1 MNVMED
7 GPSLIWGVVCILL
20 LVSSLAARRLPLGYV
35 AKAGLAW
42 IAIFATLFAIFS
54 FRFEFIGIWER
65 VKADISGTAGQNISG
80 EAIELRR
87 QDDGHY
93 WLMVDINGKP
103 VRFMLDSGAT
113 MTAINAT
120 TASEVGVE
128 ADGYPIIL
136 STANGRITAKRGVV
150 RSLSVGP
157 HSIENHQVVVSERF
171 GDVNVLGMNFLNSM
185 QSWRVEANMMVLQPR
200 IRPLQ

>member
-1 MNVMED
+1 MNIMED

-20 LVSSLAARRLPLGYV
+20 LISSLAARRLPLGYV

-54 FRFEFIGIWER
+54 FRFEFIGIWDR

-93 WLMVDINGKP
+93 WLTVDINSKP
-103 VRFMLDSGAT
+103 VRFMVDSGAT
-113 MTAINAT
+113 TTAINAT
-120 TASEVGVE
+120 TAREAGVE

-136 STANGRITAKRGVV
+136 STANGRIAAKRGVV

-157 HSIENHQVVVSERF
+157 HSIENHPVVVSERF

-185 QSWRVEANMMVLQPR
+185 QSWRVEGNMMILQP
-200 IRPLQ
+200 

>member
-42 IAIFATLFAIFS
+42 ISIFATLFAIFS

-65 VKADISGTAGQNISG
+65 VKADISGTAGQNISS

-136 STANGRITAKRGVV
+136 STANGRITAKLGVV

-185 QSWRVEANMMVLQPR
+185 QSWRVEANMMVLQP
-200 IRPLQ
+200 

>member
-1 MNVMED
+1 MED

-20 LVSSLAARRLPLGYV
+20 LVSSLAARRLPLGYI

-42 IAIFATLFAIFS
+42 VAIFAALFAIFS

-65 VKADISGTAGQNISG
+65 VKADISGTGGQSVSS

-103 VRFMLDSGAT
+103 VRFMVDSGAT

-120 TASEVGVE
+120 TAMEAGVE

-136 STANGRITAKRGVV
+136 STANGRVAAKRANV
-150 RSLSVGP
+150 RSLTVGP
-157 HSIENHQVVVSERF
+157 HRIENHPVVVSERF
-171 GDVNVLGMNFLNSM
+171 GDVNLLGMNFLNSM
-185 QSWRVEANMMVLQPR
+185 QSWRVEANMMVLQP
-200 IRPLQ
+200 

>member
-1 MNVMED
+1 MED

-20 LVSSLAARRLPLGYV
+20 LVSSLAARRLPLGYI

-42 IAIFATLFAIFS
+42 VAIFAALFAIFS

-65 VKADISGTAGQNISG
+65 VKADISGTGGQSVSS
-80 EAIELRR
+80 EAIKLRR

-103 VRFMLDSGAT
+103 VRFMVDSGAT

-120 TASEVGVE
+120 TAMEAGVE
-128 ADGYPIIL
+128 ADGYPVIL
-136 STANGRITAKRGVV
+136 STANGRVAAKRANV
-150 RSLSVGP
+150 RSLTVGP
-157 HSIENHQVVVSERF
+157 HRIENHPVVVSKRF
-171 GDVNVLGMNFLNSM
+171 GDVNLLGMNFLNSM
-185 QSWRVEANMMVLQPR
+185 QSWRVEANMMVLQP
-200 IRPLQ
+200 